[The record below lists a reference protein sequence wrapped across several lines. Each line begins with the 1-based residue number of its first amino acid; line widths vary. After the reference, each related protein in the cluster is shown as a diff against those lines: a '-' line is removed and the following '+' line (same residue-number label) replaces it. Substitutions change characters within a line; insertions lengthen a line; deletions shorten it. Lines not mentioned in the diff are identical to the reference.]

1 MADALE
7 LVRWCREATQR
18 GQTVVVTCM
27 GALGR
32 SGTLA
37 ACLLISAGTAPE
49 ATIAAVQATRGPRAL
64 KTIAHEDSVVMCAV
78 AISGA
83 RWPSPSWR
91 TGPQTERDR
100 RHTAST

>member
-1 MADALE
+1 VADALE
-7 LVRWCREATQR
+7 PVRWCREAAQR

-27 GALGR
+27 GGLDR

-37 ACLLISAGTAPE
+37 ACLLVSAGTAPE
-49 ATIAAVQATRGPRAL
+49 ATIAAVRATRGPRAL
-64 KTIAHEDSVVMCAV
+64 KTIAQEDSVVMCTV

-83 RWPSPSWR
+83 RWRPR
-91 TGPQTERDR
+91 LGGLGPQTERDR